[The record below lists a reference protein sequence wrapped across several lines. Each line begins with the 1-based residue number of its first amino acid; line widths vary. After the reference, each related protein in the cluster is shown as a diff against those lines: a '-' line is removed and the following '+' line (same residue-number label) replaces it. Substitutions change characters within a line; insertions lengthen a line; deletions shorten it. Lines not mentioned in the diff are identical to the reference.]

1 MFPELMVKNG
11 PFRFQFHNTT
21 GSPSR
26 AKLSHKRATG
36 DMRRCT
42 FRAKT

>member
-11 PFRFQFHNTT
+11 PFRFQFHITT

-26 AKLSHKRATG
+26 AKLPHKRAMG

-42 FRAKT
+42 LRAKT